1 MLIPRFLRY
10 NPFRG
15 ITPVAQAAIKA
26 VFFDAGNTLFAERL
40 PRGSVYARAARKY
53 GSSATEE
60 ETLESIVRGHGE
72 FPSSVGG
79 NFRYSL
85 GWFEAFN
92 RNIFATLGV
101 AENRRDKAHG
111 QILKHFR
118 NARNYRVFPEVPKVL
133 GELAGRGLV
142 LGVISNWSELL
153 PELCQ
158 ELGIAAMVDFIVTSA
173 ELRAE
178 KPERAI
184 FDRALFR
191 AGVPAEQALHV
202 GDNFEHDVRG
212 ALGAGMRAA
221 LLDRQNG
228 NGGITRDGVPMLNDL
243 REVLSLVG
251 QPVHAPKN

>member
-10 NPFRG
+10 NPSRG
-15 ITPVAQAAIKA
+15 ITPVTHAAIRA
-26 VFFDAGNTLFAERL
+26 VFFDAGNTLFTERL
-40 PRGSVYARAARKY
+40 PRGSVYARAARKF
-53 GSSATEE
+53 GGSATEE
-60 ETLESIVRGHGE
+60 ETLESIARVHDE
-72 FPSSVGG
+72 FPSSVEG
-79 NFRYSL
+79 NYRYSL

-92 RNIFATLGV
+92 RDIFERLGV
-101 AENRRDKAHG
+101 SQNRRDKAHD

-133 GELAGRGLV
+133 QELAGRGLV

-153 PELCQ
+153 PELCK
-158 ELGIAAMVDFIVTSA
+158 ELGLADRVDFIVTSA

-178 KPERAI
+178 KPDRAI

-202 GDNFEHDVRG
+202 GDHLDHDVRG

-221 LLDRQNG
+221 LLDRENG
-228 NGGITRDGVPMLNDL
+228 NGGITRDGVPVLNDL
-243 REVLSLVG
+243 RGVLSLVG
-251 QPVHAPKN
+251 QPVHAPKS